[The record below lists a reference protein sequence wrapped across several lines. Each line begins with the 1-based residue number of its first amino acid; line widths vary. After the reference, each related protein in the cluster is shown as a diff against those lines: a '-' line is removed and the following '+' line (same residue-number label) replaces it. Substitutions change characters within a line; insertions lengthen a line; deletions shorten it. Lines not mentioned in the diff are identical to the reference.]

1 MPTCCAV
8 FISANVGR
16 LVTVVTTVIIE
27 IAFPQ
32 NWDTFAVVAG
42 EFRFRIARTIIWN
55 ENEQLIKNQK
65 INVILKIEVIR
76 PNMISKTDK
85 INIYLEFEVSE
96 QEKNQGLPFSRK
108 YKLTRHFNDYFT
120 PKIISDCKV
129 LLIFGWIRFFGTKIL
144 SKSQCNDLP
153 QISGSSSE
161 PSAQS
166 LSPSHFQ
173 APKTHRP
180 LLRHLNWFSGQSWS
194 QSSSSELSPQS
205 LIPSQSDVVKVQFL
219 FLHWYWP
226 VWQTR
231 AGQDEGS
238 SLPFLQSFLPS
249 HFQWIGTHLLEN
261 NKNKCKFDQI
271 GPNRTKEAQI
281 GTKGNK

>member
-96 QEKNQGLPFSRK
+96 QEKKSRITLQSK
-108 YKLTRHFNDYFT
+108 YKLTRHLMT
-120 PKIISDCKV
+120 
-129 LLIFGWIRFFGTKIL
+129 IL
-144 SKSQCNDLP
+144 
-153 QISGSSSE
+153 
-161 PSAQS
+161 
-166 LSPSHFQ
+166 
-173 APKTHRP
+173 P
-180 LLRHLNWFSGQSWS
+180 LKLFRT
-194 QSSSSELSPQS
+194 
-205 LIPSQSDVVKVQFL
+205 VKFC
-219 FLHWYWP
+219 
-226 VWQTR
+226 
-231 AGQDEGS
+231 
-238 SLPFLQSFLPS
+238 SFLVGLDFLGLKYFQNHNAMTYHKYPDLRRS
-249 HFQWIGTHLLEN
+249 HQHNPCRHRISRRPKHIVHCYG
-261 NKNKCKFDQI
+261 I
-271 GPNRTKEAQI
+271 
-281 GTKGNK
+281 

>member
-1 MPTCCAV
+1 MG
-8 FISANVGR
+8 FLGLKY
-16 LVTVVTTVIIE
+16 LV
-27 IAFPQ
+27 
-32 NWDTFAVVAG
+32 N
-42 EFRFRIARTIIWN
+42 
-55 ENEQLIKNQK
+55 
-65 INVILKIEVIR
+65 
-76 PNMISKTDK
+76 
-85 INIYLEFEVSE
+85 
-96 QEKNQGLPFSRK
+96 
-108 YKLTRHFNDYFT
+108 H
-120 PKIISDCKV
+120 SD
-129 LLIFGWIRFFGTKIL
+129 
-144 SKSQCNDLP
+144 DLP

-231 AGQDEGS
+231 SGQDEGS

-249 HFQWIGTHLLEN
+249 HFQWIGTHLFKKKAIEI
-261 NKNKCKFDQI
+261 KNIQI
-271 GPNRTKEAQI
+271 WPYRVSHGKL
-281 GTKGNK
+281 GFLY